1 MQQVQVVFESNS
13 EVTVKDLPL
22 LKCHVIEPTLGE
34 GKDTIASIPI
44 KLSVSI
50 ACFTIELTCKKFLR
64 KKKEIMVTILLDT
77 SEYR

>member
-34 GKDTIASIPI
+34 GKDVIASIPI
-44 KLSVSI
+44 KLSVCI
-50 ACFTIELTCKKFLR
+50 ACFTIVLIIKKFYV
-64 KKKEIMVTILLDT
+64 KI
-77 SEYR
+77 